1 MAVQV
6 LITGFAPFGGEKIN
20 PAWEAVEIL
29 PDQIEG
35 ANIVKAQL
43 PVLFGRGAEV
53 LAQLVAVHR
62 PEITICVGQAGG
74 RAAVGV
80 ERVAVNLR
88 DAAMPDNS
96 GNAPADE
103 PIMADGP
110 AAYFSNLPTRAMA
123 EAIRAQGI
131 PAVLSYSAGTYVCND
146 VMYHLLY
153 WIDKRWPQMQGGFI
167 HVPYDISQAA
177 GKPSPPP
184 SLPVPVIARALE
196 AAIGAAVRARRAE
209 AGVSV

>member
-1 MAVQV
+1 M
-6 LITGFAPFGGEKIN
+6 
-20 PAWEAVEIL
+20 
-29 PDQIEG
+29 
-35 ANIVKAQL
+35 
-43 PVLFGRGAEV
+43 

-74 RAAVGV
+74 RAAVAV

-123 EAIRAQGI
+123 SHTGAGNSGGAVLQCRHLCMQRRHVPLATGLTNAG
-131 PAVLSYSAGTYVCND
+131 PKCRAVLSTCPMTLVRRPASLHRRRLC
-146 VMYHLLY
+146 LL
-153 WIDKRWPQMQGGFI
+153 
-167 HVPYDISQAA
+167 
-177 GKPSPPP
+177 
-184 SLPVPVIARALE
+184 PVIARALE